1 MDAKEEKFRREGAK
15 RRRSSY
21 DPSDDERKTSVNRTK
36 QPKRRRSTHDP
47 SDDERKTSVNRT
59 KQPKRRR
66 STHDTSDDERKSSV
80 KRTKQPVQKEEEEM
94 EAHRKMEAK
103 KRSAVFS
110 SSEDKQTSSRE
121 SQGRKRRRISS
132 GQKAM
137 DMKKE
142 EDCSEAKKR
151 RPDLAKSI
159 KTPAEVQKKED
170 LQEDQRGSGSG
181 DVRPSGSSS
190 TVSDNIRTRLLF
202 HHVLGRG
209 AFGVVLLAEDPSTRK
224 DFAVKIISKR
234 AVLAAG
240 EAFAMVERRVLQ
252 LASGSPFLVHADF
265 AFQTNL
271 HLVFGL
277 EFVSCGDFYNHL
289 QKKGRLDIPSARFYA
304 AELVCGIQYLH
315 SKGVIHRDLK
325 PENILVAETGHIK
338 ITDFGLAIDN
348 IHGDQTATG
357 YAGTKGYVAPEM
369 VARKEYN
376 AGVDWYAF
384 GIILKEM
391 VMGEGIDLEILNDE
405 SSGIGDILK
414 QLLQKDPSHRLG
426 VNGNI
431 REHMFFQRINWDSVE
446 ALKMPPP
453 HIPVVSISPD
463 IVPELLTLFLTGQNN
478 SREHLLLSPSEPH
491 RHPTPIHLDKIEAA
505 RAKFRTPISAKDQV
519 FFEGFFC
526 QLGNPQ

>member
-1 MDAKEEKFRREGAK
+1 MDAKEEKFQREGAK
-15 RRRSSY
+15 RRRSTY
-21 DPSDDERKTSVNRTK
+21 DPSDDERKSSVNRTK
-36 QPKRRRSTHDP
+36 QPKRRRSTYDP
-47 SDDERKTSVNRT
+47 
-59 KQPKRRR
+59 
-66 STHDTSDDERKSSV
+66 SDDERKSSV
-80 KRTKQPVQKEEEEM
+80 KRTKQPVQKEEEEI

-110 SSEDKQTSSRE
+110 SSGDKQTSSRE

-137 DMKKE
+137 NMKKE

-151 RPDLAKSI
+151 RPDVAKSI

-170 LQEDQRGSGSG
+170 LQVDQRGSGSG

-202 HHVLGRG
+202 HHVLGQG
-209 AFGVVLLAEDPSTRK
+209 AFGAVLLAEDPSTRK

-240 EAFAMVERRVLQ
+240 EAFVMVERRVLQ

-271 HLVFGL
+271 HLVLGL
-277 EFVSCGDFYNHL
+277 EFVSCGDFFHHL
-289 QKKGRLDIPSARFYA
+289 HKKGRLDIPSARFYA

-325 PENILVAETGHIK
+325 PGNILVAETGHIK
-338 ITDFGLAIDN
+338 IADFGLAIDN
-348 IHGDQTATG
+348 IHGDRTATG

-369 VARKEYN
+369 MAGEEYN

-384 GIILKEM
+384 GVILKKM
-391 VMGEGIDLEILNDE
+391 LMGECVDHQLLTDK

-414 QLLQKDPSHRLG
+414 QLLQKDPARRLG

-431 REHMFFQRINWDSVE
+431 RAHRFFQRIDWDSVE

-453 HIPVVSISPD
+453 HIPV
-463 IVPELLTLFLTGQNN
+463 
-478 SREHLLLSPSEPH
+478 PSEPH
-491 RHPTPIHLDKIEAA
+491 RRPKPVHLDALEAA
-505 RAKFRTPISAKDQV
+505 AAKVRTSISAKDQAL
-519 FFEGFFC
+519 FEGFS

>member
-15 RRRSSY
+15 RRRSTY
-21 DPSDDERKTSVNRTK
+21 DPSDDERKTSVNGIK
-36 QPKRRRSTHDP
+36 QPKRRRSTYDP
-47 SDDERKTSVNRT
+47 SDDERKT
-59 KQPKRRR
+59 
-66 STHDTSDDERKSSV
+66 SV
-80 KRTKQPVQKEEEEM
+80 KRTKQPVQKEAEELI

-110 SSEDKQTSSRE
+110 SSGDKKMSSKE
-121 SQGRKRRRISS
+121 SQRRKRQRISS

-170 LQEDQRGSGSG
+170 LQEDQRGSGGS
-181 DVRPSGSSS
+181 DVRPSGFSS
-190 TVSDNIRTRLLF
+190 TVSDNIRKRLLF

-209 AFGVVLLAEDPSTRK
+209 AFGSVLLAEDPFTRK
-224 DFAVKIISKR
+224 DFAVKIIRKR

-240 EAFAMVERRVLQ
+240 EEFAMVEQRVLQ

-271 HLVFGL
+271 HLVLGL
-277 EFVSCGDFYNHL
+277 EFVSCGDCYNYL
-289 QKKGRLDIPSARFYA
+289 QKEGWLDIPSARFYA

-357 YAGTKGYVAPEM
+357 YAGTQGYVAPEM
-369 VARKEYN
+369 MAGEEYN

-384 GIILKEM
+384 GVILKKM
-391 VMGEGIDLEILNDE
+391 VMGARVDHQMLTDQ
-405 SSGIGDILK
+405 SSGIDDILK
-414 QLLQKDPSHRLG
+414 QLLQKDPARRLG

-431 REHMFFQRINWDSVE
+431 RAHRFFQCIDWVSVE

-453 HIPVVSISPD
+453 HIPV
-463 IVPELLTLFLTGQNN
+463 
-478 SREHLLLSPSEPH
+478 PSEPH
-491 RHPTPIHLDKIEAA
+491 RRTTPIHLDDIEAEA
-505 RAKFRTPISAKDQV
+505 TAKFRTPISAKDQAL
-519 FFEGFFC
+519 FEGFFC